1 MNEVFWVLPLGQEQ
15 AIDINAPDN
24 DPGHMDL
31 PELIKSRKKVLE
43 MGDWV
48 IPGHGKVFNVKNF

>member
-1 MNEVFWVLPLGQEQ
+1 
-15 AIDINAPDN
+15 
-24 DPGHMDL
+24 MDL

-48 IPGHGKVFNVKNF
+48 IPGHGKMFQGNINK